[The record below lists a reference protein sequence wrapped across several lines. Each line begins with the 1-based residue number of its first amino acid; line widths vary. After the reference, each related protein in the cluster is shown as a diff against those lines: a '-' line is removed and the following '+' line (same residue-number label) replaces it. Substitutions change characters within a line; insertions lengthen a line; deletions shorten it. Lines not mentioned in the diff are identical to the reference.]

1 MALRPTVDS
10 GPRSDAQSGHSAEF
24 AVSNAGLDVW
34 ECRFG
39 WAARERSCPRY
50 DIVFHLNG

>member
-24 AVSNAGLDVW
+24 AVSNAGLDVG
-34 ECRFG
+34 EYRFG
-39 WAARERSCPRY
+39 WAARERSSRY
-50 DIVFHLNG
+50 DILFDLND